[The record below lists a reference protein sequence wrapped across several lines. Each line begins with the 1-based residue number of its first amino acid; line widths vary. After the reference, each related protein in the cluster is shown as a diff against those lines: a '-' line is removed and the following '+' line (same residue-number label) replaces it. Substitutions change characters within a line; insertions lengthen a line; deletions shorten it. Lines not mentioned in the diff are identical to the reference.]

1 MPSTTRQGQL
11 PAKVPTMRRQRG
23 WCGLMHNNQTDGQT
37 NTGAREALMIKPS
50 EAARIAGIST
60 RSVTRYCESGEIKA
74 AKFGRMWLINRAE
87 FMKQLGID
95 E

>member
-1 MPSTTRQGQL
+1 M

-23 WCGLMHNNQTDGQT
+23 WCELMHNNQQKSGQT
-37 NTGAREALMIKPS
+37 NTGAREALVLKAS

-74 AKFGRMWLINRAE
+74 AKFGRMWLINRAA

-95 E
+95 DE